1 MSNRDYTIVM
11 VLAAVIFLV
20 GYNVLGT
27 ITPEP
32 SSSSSYGTVMVIVF
46 ALYIVYLDKCRRKP
60 KK

>member
-20 GYNVLGT
+20 GYNVLGA
-27 ITPEP
+27 ITSEP

-46 ALYIVYLDKCRRKP
+46 ALYIVYLDKCRGKP